1 MALRCFIVDDSPHF
15 VDAARALLERGGLR
29 VIGVAST
36 TEEALRRVEE
46 LKPDVVL
53 VDIELG
59 QESGFELARRFQS
72 ETTLDRSKVILIS
85 TYAEEDL
92 EDMVTAAPVAAFLSK
107 SHLSVRVI
115 REIVGDTGHSN
126 ASQRS

>member
-1 MALRCFIVDDSPHF
+1 MGLRCVIVDDSPHF
-15 VDAARALLERGGLR
+15 VDAARALLERGGVR

-36 TEEALRRVEE
+36 TEEAVRRVQE
-46 LKPDVVL
+46 LRPDVVL

-59 QESGFELARRFQS
+59 GESGFDLARRLEH
-72 ETTLDRSKVILIS
+72 ETTLDRSQVIMIS

-107 SHLSVRVI
+107 SHLSVRTI
-115 REIVGDTGHSN
+115 REIVGDAAH
-126 ASQRS
+126 

>member
-15 VDAARALLERGGLR
+15 VDAARALLERGGLP

-36 TEEALRRVEE
+36 TDEALRRVEE

-53 VDIELG
+53 VDVELG
-59 QESGFELARRFQS
+59 QESGFDLARRFQL

-92 EDMVTAAPVAAFLSK
+92 EDLVTAAPVAAFLSK
-107 SHLSVRVI
+107 SHLSVRAI
-115 REIVGDTGHSN
+115 REIVDNPGHSD
-126 ASQRS
+126 ASRRS